1 MRLFKVLF
9 LSFIVFSCSSR
20 EEVNQQTDNLNYLK
34 VYEGYLYSR
43 PGDVLDSLS
52 WVVSEFKEKSEYSA
66 YSALLYSIAFE
77 QKYGIVRIDSII
89 NKSAQ
94 WYSIGEDYYNRCRSM
109 LYKSIALYS
118 LNRVDSNAYLTIKEA
133 ESLYK
138 KIDIDNNHVGAT
150 LFLYLGRMNRAKSQA
165 GVAEEYL
172 KKSLELS
179 KLANYR
185 TGVLNSSL
193 ELFTFYLSYKRYS
206 EALSSI
212 ACFGDEEQLPPYIEY
227 NLYNSLFNY
236 YVAKKDTKI
245 ATEYLKK
252 ILNITNTEEL
262 DINYPKIYYQLA
274 LQYKRME
281 QPDSTLHYGVL
292 SVNSIKDSNS
302 TDSHFYYRYLGD
314 IYASMG
320 DLKPSISYYKKAYH
334 SYINAYTKLS
344 RNRVLEIERKY
355 DVEQKNL
362 QIASLEKERIIFI
375 NFIFLLISVIII
387 TSSIYYIKKRR
398 IQKKI
403 SECEINA
410 KRFEESLNKLWI
422 TSEICKSTSFIFPQ
436 LIDNVYMEAVRS
448 RKLSN
453 EVFDSLN
460 SIIDQANS
468 LSRSSLS
475 SITTTDEFFAIYGD
489 IENLDQLTDF
499 EKLIYVLN
507 EEGFSNLEIA
517 NFLNSSEASIRTMKG
532 KILKKI
538 QRISPE
544 NSSIS

>member
-1 MRLFKVLF
+1 MKLFKILF
-9 LSFIVFSCSSR
+9 LSIIVFSRSAR
-20 EEVNQQTDNLNYLK
+20 EEVNQQKDNLNYLK
-34 VYEGYLYSR
+34 KYEGYLYSR
-43 PGDVLDSLS
+43 PADVLDSLS
-52 WVVSEFKEKSEYSA
+52 WVVSEFKERSEFSA
-66 YSALLYSIAFE
+66 YSALLYSVAFE
-77 QKYGIVRIDSII
+77 QKYGTLRIDTII
-89 NKSAQ
+89 SKSAR
-94 WYSIGEDYYNRCRSM
+94 WYGNGEDYYNRCRSM
-109 LYKSIALYS
+109 LYNSIALYS

-138 KIDIDNNHVGAT
+138 KYNIEDNHIGAT
-150 LFLYLGRMNRAKSQA
+150 LFLYLGRMNRARSQA

-179 KLANYR
+179 SMANYR
-185 TGVLNSSL
+185 AGVLNSSL

-212 ACFGDEEQLPPYIEY
+212 ACFGDEDQLPPYIEY
-227 NLYNSLFNY
+227 NLYNSLYNY

-245 ATEYLKK
+245 AVEYLKK
-252 ILNITNTEEL
+252 ILNIENSQEL

-274 LQYKRME
+274 LQYKRMD

-302 TDSHFYYRYLGD
+302 TDSHFYFRYLGD
-314 IYASMG
+314 IYASSG
-320 DLKPSISYYKKAYH
+320 DLKTSNSYYKKAYH

-355 DVEQKNL
+355 DVDQKNS
-362 QIASLEKERIIFI
+362 QIALLEKERTIFI
-375 NFIFLLISVIII
+375 NFIFLLIFSLII
-387 TSSIYYIKKRR
+387 TSSIYAIKKRR

-403 SECEINA
+403 SECENKA
-410 KRFEESLNKLWI
+410 KGVEESLNKLWI
-422 TSEICKSTSFIFPQ
+422 TSEICKSTSSIFPQ

-475 SITTTDEFFAIYGD
+475 SITTTEEFSLIYGE

-507 EEGFSNLEIA
+507 EEGYTNLEIA

-538 QRISPE
+538 QKISPE
-544 NSSIS
+544 N

>member
-1 MRLFKVLF
+1 MRFIKILF
-9 LSFIVFSCSSR
+9 LSIIAFSCSNG
-20 EEVNQQTDNLNYLK
+20 EEISKQMGELNILK
-34 VYEGYLYSR
+34 GYERLLYSR
-43 PGDVLDSLS
+43 PDDVLDSLNYIE
-52 WVVSEFKEKSEYSA
+52 SEFREKSEYSA

-77 QKYGIVRIDSII
+77 QKYGTLRIDSLI

-94 WYSIGEDYYNRCRSM
+94 WYGSGEDYYNRCRSM

-138 KIDIDNNHVGAT
+138 KIEIEDSHIGAT
-150 LFLYLGRMNRAKSQA
+150 LYLYLGRMNRTRSQA

-172 KKSLELS
+172 KKSLEMS
-179 KLANYR
+179 KLANNR

-236 YVAKKDTKI
+236 YVAKKDIKI
-245 ATEYLKK
+245 AIEYLKK
-252 ILNITNTEEL
+252 ILSITNTEEL

-281 QPDSTLHYGVL
+281 QQDSTLHYGVL

-302 TDSHFYYRYLGD
+302 TDSHFYFRYLGD

-320 DLKPSISYYKKAYH
+320 ELKTSNSYYKKAYH

-355 DVEQKNL
+355 DVDQKNY
-362 QIASLEKERIIFI
+362 QIASLGKERIIFV
-375 NFIFLLISVIII
+375 NFIFLLTAALVITI
-387 TSSIYYIKKRR
+387 SIYAIKKRR
-398 IQKKI
+398 MQKKI
-403 SECEINA
+403 SQSESDT
-410 KRFEESLNKLWI
+410 KRFEENLNKLWI

-468 LSRSSLS
+468 LSRSSLA
-475 SITTTDEFFAIYGD
+475 SITTTEEFYTIYGT
-489 IENLDQLTDF
+489 IENLDLLTDF

-507 EEGFSNLEIA
+507 EEGFSNQEIA
-517 NFLNSSEASIRTMKG
+517 NFLNSSEASIRTMKS
-532 KILKKI
+532 KIIKKI
-538 QRISPE
+538 QKS
-544 NSSIS
+544 